1 MLLAV
6 KSIKLGAFL
15 FVALMASGCATI
27 VSGTNQKINVT
38 SMPSDAVA
46 KVDNNLTA
54 KTPATFTLERKSDH
68 TIEISKDGFKTAI
81 VMIRRSVNGMAF
93 GNALVGGIIGVGVD
107 MASGANQ
114 KLIPERVNVVL
125 EEGSGY
131 SDTPKFVSAQD
142 QEFYEKNVLNT
153 KKTTMDSAPTSDNAS
168 AKFTSAT
175 QADVAPRSVATTNFG
190 PRKN

>member
-1 MLLAV
+1 MSIFTNSLKFVVILFAAV
-6 KSIKLGAFL
+6 L
-15 FVALMASGCATI
+15 VSGCATI

-38 SMPSDAVA
+38 SMPSDATA
-46 KVDNNLTA
+46 KVDNNMTA
-54 KTPATFTLERKSDH
+54 KTPATFTLERKFDH

-114 KLIPERVNVVL
+114 KLIPERVNVIL

-131 SDTPKFVSAQD
+131 SDTPKFASAQD
-142 QEFYEKNVLNT
+142 QEFYDKNVMNA
-153 KKTTMDSAPTSDNAS
+153 KKTTMDSAPTSDKSS